1 MLPRRTSVRF
11 LLSEPDPLPGL
22 PDGPGGTKLH
32 DGRAPLTDD
41 PTAAG
46 HALHLTLSAA
56 ALVLGSTMALIR
68 DLIETGAQRQAR
80 NWKPDAATR
89 RPQNSQALAPG
100 RCDGARRL
108 PSLPV
113 ACRR

>member
-1 MLPRRTSVRF
+1 M
-11 LLSEPDPLPGL
+11 PGL

-32 DGRAPLTDD
+32 DGRAPLKGD

-68 DLIETGAQRQAR
+68 DLIWDLIETGAQRQAR
-80 NWKPDAATR
+80 NWKPDAAMR